1 MIVIAT
7 EIRVIDSNGLFDE
20 INRFLDYKGV
30 KAEDYR
36 LIEADEYE
44 IDLPSIEEGLVNENE
59 QFIVPATIA
68 EQVVKVLFT
77 EYRQKVEFMDS
88 NGNVLLESKG
98 FASGNLNAITAFSFE
113 DLNFHSEDIEDF

>member
-1 MIVIAT
+1 MIGVAT

-20 INRFLDYKGV
+20 INRFLDLKDV

-44 IDLPSIEEGLVNENE
+44 IDVPSIEEVLVNKNE
-59 QFIVPATIA
+59 QFIVPTTIA
-68 EQVVKVLFT
+68 KQVVKVLFT
-77 EYRQKVEFMDS
+77 EYRQQVQFMDK

-98 FASGNLNAITAFSFE
+98 FAFGNLNAITAFSFE
-113 DLNFHSEDIEDF
+113 DLNFHSDDIGDF

>member
-1 MIVIAT
+1 MLVAT
-7 EIRVIDSNGLFDE
+7 QIRIIDSNGLFDE
-20 INRFLDYKGV
+20 INRFLDLKDV

-44 IDLPSIEEGLVNENE
+44 IDIPRIEEVLVNKNE

-77 EYRQKVEFMDS
+77 EYRQQVEFIDE
-88 NGNVLLESKG
+88 NGKVLLESKG
-98 FASGNLNAITAFSFE
+98 FAFGNLNAITAFSFE
-113 DLNFHSEDIEDF
+113 DLNFHSEDIGDF

>member
-1 MIVIAT
+1 MIIIAT

-20 INRFLDYKGV
+20 INRFLDLKDV
-30 KAEDYR
+30 EPEDYR

-44 IDLPSIEEGLVNENE
+44 IDVPRIEEVLVNENE
-59 QFIVPATIA
+59 QFVVPATIA

-77 EYRQKVEFMDS
+77 EYRQQVQFMDK

-98 FASGNLNAITAFSFE
+98 FAFGNLNAITAFSFE
-113 DLNFHSEDIEDF
+113 DLNFHSEDIGDF

>member
-1 MIVIAT
+1 LIIIAT

-20 INRFLDYKGV
+20 INRFLDLKDV

-44 IDLPSIEEGLVNENE
+44 IDLPRIEEVLVNKNE
-59 QFIVPATIA
+59 QFIVPETIA

-77 EYRQKVEFMDS
+77 EYRQQVQFMDK
-88 NGNVLLESKG
+88 NGNILLESKG
-98 FASGNLNAITAFSFE
+98 FALGNLNAITAFSFE
-113 DLNFHSEDIEDF
+113 DLNFHSDDIGDF